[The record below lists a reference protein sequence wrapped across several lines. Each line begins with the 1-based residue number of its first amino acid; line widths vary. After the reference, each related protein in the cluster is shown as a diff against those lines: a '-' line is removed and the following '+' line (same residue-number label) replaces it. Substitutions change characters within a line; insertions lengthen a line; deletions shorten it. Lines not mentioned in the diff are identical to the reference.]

1 MSHTYFVGEIMHFFR
16 KGSCSFFL
24 FGKKY
29 QYNFFLILWC
39 ELRRIRC
46 LQTVGGKKMRKIE
59 NYCLLFVY
67 VPRQYG
73 FLHSREACRRCSRQ
87 HRRTP
92 FRDLFLHVRTH
103 KHNLSIC
110 QCSIKTVISNLWILI
125 FMGSQWVT
133 VAYGYMFALNINVL
147 AIRQLKANIE
157 KLKTSSRSWD
167 QLKPKEKYV
176 KDYLS
181 LAFP

>member
-1 MSHTYFVGEIMHFFR
+1 
-16 KGSCSFFL
+16 
-24 FGKKY
+24 
-29 QYNFFLILWC
+29 
-39 ELRRIRC
+39 
-46 LQTVGGKKMRKIE
+46 
-59 NYCLLFVY
+59 
-67 VPRQYG
+67 
-73 FLHSREACRRCSRQ
+73 
-87 HRRTP
+87 
-92 FRDLFLHVRTH
+92 
-103 KHNLSIC
+103 
-110 QCSIKTVISNLWILI
+110 
-125 FMGSQWVT
+125 MGSQWVT